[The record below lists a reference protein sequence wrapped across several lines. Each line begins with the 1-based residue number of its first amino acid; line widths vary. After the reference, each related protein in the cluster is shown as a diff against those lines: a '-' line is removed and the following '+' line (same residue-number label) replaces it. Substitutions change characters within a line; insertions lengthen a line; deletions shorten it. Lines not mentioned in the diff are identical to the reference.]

1 MGAGAASA
9 ATAATPW
16 VTAGLGVVNIGM
28 SLVEASKQKDLQRS
42 AQRAA
47 EQASAEQKRIQG
59 QNFFEAL
66 QVPTEAYQRQFR
78 EGTAQQMQAVSALQ
92 EGDPRMLAGGIGKVQ
107 AIAGEQSTQNREAL
121 ANELFNLGKI
131 QAMEQGLTADEMAA
145 IYETELSGAQLA
157 AANAEKTRIAQLQNA
172 LGAGAGIL
180 TGFTGAI
187 PEYSEQKTADY
198 YKANPPAFSKE
209 FGQQSG
215 FPTTFNQQPST
226 SKVQSNQQL
235 FGPVSNEGYNNPFSS
250 LIGPQPYDQLM
261 SPKYKIPSIYDA
273 HLAAL
278 GFK

>member
-92 EGDPRMLAGGIGKVQ
+92 EGDSRMLAGGIGRVQ
-107 AIAGEQSTQNREAL
+107 AIVGEQGAQTREAL
-121 ANELFNLGKI
+121 AEDLFNLGEI
-131 QAMEQGLTADEMAA
+131 QAMEQGQTADKMAA
-145 IYETELSGAQLA
+145 IYGQELTGAQRA
-157 AANAEKTRIAQLQNA
+157 AAIAENTRLDQLQNA

-180 TGFTGAI
+180 TGLTANI

-198 YKANPPAFSKE
+198 YKANPPAFSTA
-209 FGQQSG
+209 FGQQPDFS
-215 FPTTFNQQPST
+215 TMFNQQPS
-226 SKVQSNQQL
+226 SSVAQPNQQL
-235 FGPVSNEGYNNPFSS
+235 FGPVANEGYNNPFSS
-250 LIGPQPYDQLM
+250 LTGPQPYDQLM
-261 SPKYKIPSIYDA
+261 SPKYRIPSIYDA

>member
-107 AIAGEQSTQNREAL
+107 AIAGEQSTQTREAL

-180 TGFTGAI
+180 TGLTGAI
-187 PEYSEQKTADY
+187 PEYSDTNRESVALPSLLAKSEGLSPINQM
-198 YKANPPAFSKE
+198 
-209 FGQQSG
+209 QQSSLN
-215 FPTTFNQQPST
+215 TTNAFQNM
-226 SKVQSNQQL
+226 
-235 FGPVSNEGYNNPFSS
+235 
-250 LIGPQPYDQLM
+250 M